1 MTRDEYEGR
10 KRRIEEQ
17 HRFGTELLEAAR
29 QQQLRALDLVWMT
42 TAEGAFGPGGFQP
55 LPPEPSLFLTAAP
68 VAVASVAAPA
78 RRVGRPLEDHVA
90 ELVAILPS
98 LPELFDRDDVCRAL
112 GYEPKRSVLFRVYE
126 RLVEQG
132 VLKKVTR
139 GEGRAPSQYK
149 RVEAGVSPKVE

>member
-17 HRFGTELLEAAR
+17 HLMG
-29 QQQLRALDLVWMT
+29 V
-42 TAEGAFGPGGFQP
+42 
-55 LPPEPSLFLTAAP
+55 
-68 VAVASVAAPA
+68 
-78 RRVGRPLEDHVA
+78 
-90 ELVAILPS
+90 LPS

-132 VLKKVTR
+132 VVQKVTR
-139 GEGRAPSQYK
+139 GGGRAPSQYRK
-149 RVEAGVSPKVE
+149 VEAGVAPDVE